1 MYYKFVEVC
10 LREGFKKKYWNFPL
24 SVPLQ
29 WKKRKKKKNDLLAM
43 KQILYGLTHPS
54 GQDPS
59 REGPSCPTIKKN

>member
-29 WKKRKKKKNDLLAM
+29 WKKKKKERK
-43 KQILYGLTHPS
+43 IISP
-54 GQDPS
+54 
-59 REGPSCPTIKKN
+59 